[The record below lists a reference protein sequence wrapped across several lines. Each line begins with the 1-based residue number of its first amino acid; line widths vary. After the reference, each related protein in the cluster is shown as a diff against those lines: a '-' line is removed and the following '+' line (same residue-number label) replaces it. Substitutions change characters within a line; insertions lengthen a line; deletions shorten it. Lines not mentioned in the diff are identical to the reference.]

1 MCGET
6 DISTSRNLHFHLL
19 PAAPNQIYISPVLKQ
34 VLKKKINVSL

>member
-19 PAAPNQIYISPVLKQ
+19 PADPDQIYISTVQKGIFPKY
-34 VLKKKINVSL
+34 